1 MILFLWFVS
10 IFIVVFY
17 SLIPR
22 MEFPVDFWNADK
34 LYHCAGYCWLAVLPM
49 MGITIRRTALLSAFS
64 MIILGVLLE
73 IGQYYVPGRLFSFL
87 DITSNTVGVPG
98 DDLGKLHESS
108 LACLIYM
115 NDFCRK
121 SSMRLCVNS
130 H

>member
-87 DITSNTVGVPG
+87 DITSNTVGVF
-98 DDLGKLHESS
+98 LGM
-108 LACLIYM
+108 IWGNYM
-115 NDFCRK
+115 RK
-121 SSMRLCVNS
+121 QLCFA
-130 H
+130 

>member
-34 LYHCAGYCWLAVLPM
+34 LYHCAGYCWLTVLPM

-87 DITSNTVGVPG
+87 DHYCP
-98 DDLGKLHESS
+98 E
-108 LACLIYM
+108 
-115 NDFCRK
+115 
-121 SSMRLCVNS
+121 
-130 H
+130 